1 MSAAAADDG
10 EFITLAQ
17 IGKPRGV
24 GGEFYIW
31 PLAEDVERFYQL
43 KRVYLVRRKQ
53 RVEMEVESF
62 RVISGKPVIK
72 VRGIDAPEDAHDWT
86 TGYLEI
92 DAADRVEL
100 PPGKYFQDDLIGL
113 AVENEHGEHL
123 AILESVMEMPAND
136 VYVCRTSAGNEVL
149 VPAIESV
156 VKKID
161 VKARKMIVCPLPGL
175 FE

>member
-31 PLAEDVERFYQL
+31 PLAEDIERFYQL

-53 RVEMEVESF
+53 RVAMEVESF
-62 RVISGKPVIK
+62 RIVSGKPVIK
-72 VRGIDAPEDAHDWT
+72 VRGIDAPEDAHDWA

-92 DAADRVEL
+92 DAADRVAL
-100 PPGKYFQDDLIGL
+100 PKGTYFQDDLIGL
-113 AVENEHGEHL
+113 DVEDEDGKHL
-123 AILESVMEMPAND
+123 ATLESVMEMPAND
-136 VYVCRTSAGNEVL
+136 VYICRTPAGAEVL
-149 VPAIESV
+149 VPAVETV

-161 VKARKMIVCPLPGL
+161 VKARKMIVYPLLGL